1 MTRVV
6 FILPGREFS
15 NKFLDSWTNLIK
27 NIPQS
32 WDWFHVTGY
41 VPNVFYNRQALLDR
55 AKMFRPTHY
64 MWIDSDQVFDFKMFN
79 TLIKHNL
86 PIISGIYKKS
96 LNEYACCSL
105 DNKTLTVNDI
115 NQKTELIEVK
125 ANGMGFMLV
134 KSQVFDLVQ
143 NPFEPLDFDQWED
156 FSFQIKARK
165 QGFKSY
171 IDPTVIV
178 GHEKKTIL

>member
-105 DNKTLTVNDI
+105 DNKTLTVNDV

>member
-64 MWIDSDQVFDFKMFN
+64 MWIDNDQVFDFKMFN
-79 TLIKHNL
+79 TLVQHNL
-86 PIISGIYKKS
+86 PIVSGIYKKNN
-96 LNEYACCSL
+96 LMYACCGL
-105 DNKTLTVNDI
+105 DGKTLTVNDLEGK
-115 NQKTELIEVK
+115 NELIEVK

-134 KSQVFDLVQ
+134 KSIVFDLIQ

-156 FSFQIKARK
+156 FSFQLKAREK
-165 QGFKSY
+165 GFKSY
-171 IDPTVIV
+171 IDPTVVV